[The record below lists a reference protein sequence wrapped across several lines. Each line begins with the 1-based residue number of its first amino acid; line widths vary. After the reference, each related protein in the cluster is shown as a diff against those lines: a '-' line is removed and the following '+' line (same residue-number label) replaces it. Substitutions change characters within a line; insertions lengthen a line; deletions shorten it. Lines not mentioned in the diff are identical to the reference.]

1 MKESILSAPTTIK
14 KPSLTIDTQ
23 IASPITIT
31 MQERAAARTSSVIQN
46 LQHCESPDLPLDSP
60 NSTLHLY
67 FTMRSEPS
75 TAIRFVEAVTPDG
88 FSPPLGH
95 YSWTTLPKL
104 VTRSQSCSTTPSLLK
119 LPLKRCASA

>member
-1 MKESILSAPTTIK
+1 MKESILSAPTPIK
-14 KPSLTIDTQ
+14 KTSLTIDTQ
-23 IASPITIT
+23 MTLPITT
-31 MQERAAARTSSVIQN
+31 ATQEVVAARTSSAMQI
-46 LQHCESPDLPLDSP
+46 LQYCESPDLPLDSP

-104 VTRSQSCSTTPSLLK
+104 IIQSQSCSAIPSLLK
-119 LPLKRCASA
+119 PPLKRCVSA